1 MVPLCRVTPEVGGL
15 QVVPKS
21 HTDGERLRTA
31 LPHLASYDDWCPLP
45 RSFVKDR
52 DAMLLLAEAGDL
64 IIWDSRTVHG
74 ALVGKGGDGTMSGG
88 NSSSTQLAR
97 LSVMVSMT
105 PRARASKEVL
115 AARAEGFFTGKRS
128 FNHVPHEAGT
138 SSGTVHATVS
148 DYKPCESSEAQLSL
162 L

>member
-1 MVPLCRVTPEVGGL
+1 MPLLDLDARVYYG
-15 QVVPKS
+15 
-21 HTDGERLRTA
+21 
-31 LPHLASYDDWCPLP
+31 
-45 RSFVKDR
+45 
-52 DAMLLLAEAGDL
+52 
-64 IIWDSRTVHG
+64 
-74 ALVGKGGDGTMSGG
+74 
-88 NSSSTQLAR
+88 

-115 AARAEGFFTGKRS
+115 AARAEGLFTGKRS

-138 SSGTVHATVS
+138 SPGTVHATVS